1 MKRNN
6 CLHTQPG
13 RTSVVT
19 ARPLIRPLS
28 VMKAVFFAFLVF
40 LSLAS
45 SGCRVR
51 GPRTPAE
58 AHARLS
64 AAVAARDSALLWNA
78 VDQDTRWSW
87 MAIQRAWRECYD
99 ITQSVVPEGPE
110 RTRLL
115 ARFEAGATS
124 EDASSL
130 FAKMLAPEDW
140 VATQALLTAAGAR
153 LPEPATSGETSEIAT
168 TAGVLLYR
176 KARDRHWG
184 WGFSGLAARAE
195 QTKRTASADLER
207 MRSDAADYERAAT
220 RGAR

>member
-1 MKRNN
+1 MKS
-6 CLHTQPG
+6 LFI
-13 RTSVVT
+13 SFLLLAT
-19 ARPLIRPLS
+19 AS
-28 VMKAVFFAFLVF
+28 
-40 LSLAS
+40 
-45 SGCRVR
+45 CRVG

-64 AAVAARDSALLWNA
+64 AAVAARDGVMLWNA
-78 VDQDTRWSW
+78 LDEDTRWSW

-124 EDASSL
+124 EDAPLL

-140 VATQALLTAAGAR
+140 AAAQALLLAAGTR
-153 LPEPATSGETSEIAT
+153 LPETSPLGETSEIAT
-168 TAGVLLYR
+168 PAGALVYR
-176 KARDRHWG
+176 KPRDRHWG
-184 WGFSGLAARAE
+184 WGFSGFAARAE
-195 QTKRTASADLER
+195 QIKRTASADLER

>member
-1 MKRNN
+1 MKS
-6 CLHTQPG
+6 LLIALLLLA
-13 RTSVVT
+13 T
-19 ARPLIRPLS
+19 AS
-28 VMKAVFFAFLVF
+28 
-40 LSLAS
+40 
-45 SGCRVR
+45 CRVG

-64 AAVAARDSALLWNA
+64 TAVAARDSVMLWNA
-78 VDQDTRWSW
+78 LDQDTRWSW

-124 EDASSL
+124 EDAPSL
-130 FAKMLAPEDW
+130 FGKMLAPEDW
-140 VATQALLTAAGAR
+140 GTTQTLLLAAGTR
-153 LPEPATSGETSEIAT
+153 LPETTTLGETSEIAT
-168 TAGVLLYR
+168 PAGALVYR
-176 KARDRHWG
+176 KPRDRHWG
-184 WGFSGLAARAE
+184 WGFSGFAARAE
-195 QTKRTASADLER
+195 QLKRTASADLER